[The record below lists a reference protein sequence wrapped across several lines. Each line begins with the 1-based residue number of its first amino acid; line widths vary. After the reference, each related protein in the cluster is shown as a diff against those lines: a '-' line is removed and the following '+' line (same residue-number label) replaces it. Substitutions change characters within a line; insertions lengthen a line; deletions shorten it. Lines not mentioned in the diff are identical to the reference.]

1 MIATFTEFNLTDE
14 IKEAITKAKA
24 AHLSKTDSLD
34 LHLNK
39 QERFGSKALKQK
51 NFGADAFM
59 QLAIQVCVFMQLAIQ
74 VCVFMQ
80 LTRQQWLNWFERV
93 CICALIHTQS
103 DVSWYLNWQTFVS
116 G

>member
-1 MIATFTEFNLTDE
+1 MTDE

-59 QLAIQVCVFMQLAIQ
+59 QLAIQVCFSL
-74 VCVFMQ
+74 CHS
-80 LTRQQWLNWFERV
+80 LDKRHSSRRTN
-93 CICALIHTQS
+93 CICMLYRHYNANRFQPTCISTCTWVHVLVH
-103 DVSWYLNWQTFVS
+103 VS
-116 G
+116 